1 MAVWFSIPDVNDAH
15 QSRLKSDFPA
25 TTDYSHGPPS
35 WLSPFDHIWPL
46 SLVSKPLFPLCL
58 RYMPPLAPSAP
69 YRDNPNRSDE
79 LQLPAEDPLF
89 EAPSHHAG
97 EALGWGYR
105 HRTVDGSYSSGWV
118 YQLTSI
124 RYLSIWTWWI
134 IAPLISGSCVSHSYC
149 ISLVPGVL
157 SAISPSQLLSWI
169 LYISICVGNTDGNCF
184 FLLLRSLFFPSNH
197 QCQKIASLG
206 LLGTSG
212 IGEIK
217 FPELVPQTAGQLVP
231 PNRSQPREEILWNLR
246 ISHSSWKNCLVSSFF
261 FIAPRQTKIQRQ
273 HPLFPRPS
281 M

>member
-1 MAVWFSIPDVNDAH
+1 MPIKVVSNLISQPQLIIVMAH
-15 QSRLKSDFPA
+15 HHDFHHL
-25 TTDYSHGPPS
+25 TI
-35 WLSPFDHIWPL
+35 FDHIWPYLTLVTCLL
-46 SLVSKPLFPLCL
+46 SQLFFSLCL

-79 LQLPAEDPLF
+79 LLPAEDPLF

-105 HRTVDGSYSSGWV
+105 HGTVDGSYSSGWV

-169 LYISICVGNTDGNCF
+169 LYISIFVGNTDGNCF
-184 FLLLRSLFFPSNH
+184 FSTSSQSFFP
-197 QCQKIASLG
+197 
-206 LLGTSG
+206 
-212 IGEIK
+212 
-217 FPELVPQTAGQLVP
+217 F
-231 PNRSQPREEILWNLR
+231 QPSVSE
-246 ISHSSWKNCLVSSFF
+246 NCLPWSFGNFRDWRNQVSRAGPSNRGTTGATKQVPTPRRNFMKSSDFPQLMKELPF
-261 FIAPRQTKIQRQ
+261 FIAPRQTKIQRYLSCLWHQ